1 MMCASKITISGLAG
15 LLAIALAG
23 CAARAKTPA
32 ANPAVAKTAAPTT
45 PAAPAPLSIPQ
56 TTVELPKAQPIDPA
70 ALEVETA
77 PPVSAGTVNVPR
89 NPAPPQK
96 KSVPARTDAAPQ
108 PPVAASL
115 EPPRQ
120 PVQEIVSAAD
130 LKRLQDSA
138 QNRKREVARILSA
151 INPKRLSPA
160 QKNVLNSIHS
170 FVKLSD
176 DSERRNEMR
185 QADAL
190 AERAQILARDLQHG
204 K

>member
-23 CAARAKTPA
+23 CAARAKTAA
-32 ANPAVAKTAAPTT
+32 ANPAVAKAAAPAT

-56 TTVELPKAQPIDPA
+56 TTVELPKPQPIDPA
-70 ALEVETA
+70 ALEVEAA
-77 PPVSAGTVNVPR
+77 PPVTAGTVNVPR
-89 NPAPPQK
+89 NTPPPQK
-96 KSVPARTDAAPQ
+96 KSVPTRTDTPAQ

-115 EPPRQ
+115 EPTRQ

-138 QNRKREVARILSA
+138 QNRKREVAKILSA

-160 QKNVLNSIHS
+160 QRNVLNSIHS

-176 DSERRNEMR
+176 DSEKRNEMR